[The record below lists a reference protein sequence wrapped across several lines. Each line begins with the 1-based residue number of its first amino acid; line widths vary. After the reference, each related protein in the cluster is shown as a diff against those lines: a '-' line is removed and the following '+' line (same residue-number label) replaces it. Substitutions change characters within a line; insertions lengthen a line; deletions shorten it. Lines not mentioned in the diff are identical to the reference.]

1 MLKSAAIECVEKLFA
16 VVVLIWAA
24 CVILGVL

>member
-1 MLKSAAIECVEKLFA
+1 MNATPIECVEKLFA